1 MDAYVDPRTA
11 NQTAKLLSSASSLL
25 LGGYC
30 LSFSQNSIPPLYDVR
45 PQISTPVFSAICGSA
60 IPILPPLTLLSTS
73 ASAYLAYALPEQ
85 RRQWATS
92 AIAMGLTF
100 VWRGMVMVPGVRRL
114 QQISEKKEVLL
125 KSEQSLEHR
134 QLLIR
139 WVKQNYVSV
148 MLQLVSGVVALRAII
163 KE

>member
-1 MDAYVDPRTA
+1 
-11 NQTAKLLSSASSLL
+11 
-25 LGGYC
+25 
-30 LSFSQNSIPPLYDVR
+30 
-45 PQISTPVFSAICGSA
+45 
-60 IPILPPLTLLSTS
+60 
-73 ASAYLAYALPEQ
+73 
-85 RRQWATS
+85 
-92 AIAMGLTF
+92 
-100 VWRGMVMVPGVRRL
+100 MVPGVRRL